1 MDFEFTDEQN
11 MLAEQVQRF
20 MTARYGSETRRAIQ
34 KSAAGWSREVWGEL
48 VEMGVVSLL
57 VPPEQGGLGGGPIDT
72 MVVMNAFGQGML
84 LEPYWSSAVFAT
96 VLLRKLGGAP
106 AATLLAGLATG
117 ERVAAVAHAE
127 PAARYDRDRVQAVA
141 KRTASGFALTGAK
154 SVVVGGGAAD
164 TLLFSARVEGGRAD
178 GLSVFAIPRAA
189 EGVRVRE
196 YRTIDGRAAADVT
209 VEDVRVKSDTLLG
222 EEGGANGPLED
233 AHDVALAALCAD
245 AVGSMKALLDA
256 TGSYL
261 QTRKQFGQP
270 IGRFQ
275 ALQHRMADMLIH
287 FEQAKS
293 MAYLASMQ
301 CEAADLAVRRKAL
314 SAAKV
319 VIGQSGRFI
328 GQQAVQLHG
337 GMGMA
342 DELDVSHYFRRLTAA
357 ELTLGDVDFH
367 LERFAAIGQKD

>member
-20 MTARYGSETRRAIQ
+20 MTSRYGSETRRAVQ
-34 KSAAGWSREVWGEL
+34 KSAAGWSREVWSEL

-57 VPPEQGGLGGGPIDT
+57 VPPDQGGLGGGPIDT

-96 VLLRKLGGAP
+96 VLLRKLGGAH
-106 AATLLAGLATG
+106 AATLLEGLAKG
-117 ERVAAVAHAE
+117 ERLAAVAHAE
-127 PAARYDRDRVQAVA
+127 PTARYDRDRIQATA
-141 KRTASGFALTGAK
+141 KRTTNGFALTGAK
-154 SVVVGGGAAD
+154 SVVIGGGAAD
-164 TLLFSARVEGGRAD
+164 TLLFSARVEGSRGD
-178 GLSVFAIPRAA
+178 GLSVFAIARGT
-189 EGVRVRE
+189 EGVRVRD
-196 YRTIDGRAAADVT
+196 YRTIDGRVAADLT
-209 VEDVRVKSDTLLG
+209 LEDVRVKSEALVG
-222 EEGGANGPLED
+222 EEGGAGGPLED

-245 AVGSMKALLDA
+245 SVGSMKALLDA

-301 CEAADLAVRRKAL
+301 CEAADLGVRRKAL

-357 ELTLGDVDFH
+357 ELTLGDTDFH
-367 LERFAAIGQKD
+367 LERFASIKDPA